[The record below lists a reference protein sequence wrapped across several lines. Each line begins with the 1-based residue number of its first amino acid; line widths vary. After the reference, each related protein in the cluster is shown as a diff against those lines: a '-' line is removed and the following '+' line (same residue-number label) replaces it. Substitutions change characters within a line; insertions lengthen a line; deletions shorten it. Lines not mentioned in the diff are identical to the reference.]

1 MDAIRFR
8 NPHAFESKLTK
19 AEKRVEILRETRVNK
34 RAYDHE
40 VIMDGANDDNNN
52 NGEGQQNNGVLE
64 GNNNIMTG
72 DSSSPFSLQNSTTNQ
87 ASFIMSSNR
96 RKGCNC
102 KKSKCLKKYCDCF
115 YSRVYCSKEWCN
127 CRDCLNF
134 EGSEQLKEVIQR
146 KKMEDLRELKRM
158 DKRNLMH
165 K

>member
-1 MDAIRFR
+1 MDAIRLR
-8 NPHAFESKLTK
+8 NPHAFDSKLTK

-34 RAYDHE
+34 RAYDH
-40 VIMDGANDDNNN
+40 DDNNN
-52 NGEGQQNNGVLE
+52 NDDDVD

-72 DSSSPFSLQNSTTNQ
+72 DSSSPFSLQQNFNPNQQ

-127 CRDCLNF
+127 CKDCLNF